1 MKYLFMF
8 LIVIALAIPK
18 VIHKNSKNI
27 STENVNFQD
36 KLLIKKTEDGIC
48 HASSTD
54 DDKIKKF
61 VPYSSLEN
69 CIKDGG
75 VIVNPNISKFE

>member
-8 LIVIALAIPK
+8 LIMIALAIPK

-36 KLLIKKTEDGIC
+36 RLLIKKTEDGIC

-54 DDKIKKF
+54 DDKIKAF

-75 VIVNPNISKFE
+75 ALVKPNISKFE

>member
-27 STENVNFQD
+27 STEKVNFED
-36 KLLIKKTEDGIC
+36 KVLIKKTEDGIC
-48 HASSTD
+48 HLSSTD
-54 DDKIKKF
+54 DDKMKKF
-61 VPYSSLEN
+61 IPYSSLEN

-75 VIVNPNISKFE
+75 VLVKPNISKFE

>member
-27 STENVNFQD
+27 STEKVNFED
-36 KLLIKKTEDGIC
+36 KVLIKKTEDGIC
-48 HASSTD
+48 HLSSTD
-54 DDKIKKF
+54 DDKIKTF
-61 VPYSSLEN
+61 TPYSTIEKCLISGGKLEE
-69 CIKDGG
+69 K
-75 VIVNPNISKFE
+75 